1 VGILI
6 GVLVVAVLALGW
18 WALSGSS
25 FGSHMTDE
33 QDETQAKRPLPP
45 WALGLIIAAVL
56 FGIGIIVLQALGFG
70 DDPVLGDAVATLD
83 AL

>member
-1 VGILI
+1 MGILI

-25 FGSHMTDE
+25 FGRHMTDD
-33 QDETQAKRPLPP
+33 QDDTREKRRVPP
-45 WALGLIIAAVL
+45 WAQGLIIAAVL